1 MPARFAVEAWDP
13 GYGAAAGE
21 AALTESSVLTD
32 LGVEVGEAS
41 WAPLR
46 PAPGTAAAASV
57 LFVDGVRRIDARIWL
72 SGTGSD
78 ASVDADVAQGIC
90 ASYAAGA
97 VRSEGDRAEIVD
109 ARVERG
115 VFARAVEGAEPIEA
129 DVGATRLRF
138 ALVPVPNDQ
147 FDQLSFRLQDAM
159 GRLEVDAAEAAGA
172 RAAELVLVD
181 GPLRALHRVS
191 GTVGYVKHHEAGYG
205 APVVRA
211 TLARLAPGERTP
223 VFLMGERFVRYSW
236 YVRLPGAGSDYPL
249 AGVVRCEVA
258 ARGSIESIVAGADRV
273 TTSLPRFASAA
284 HKDPRAPQNLY
295 PIAGLERALRR
306 RLGDPLLILRAL
318 RAAATGS
325 GKTTNGPGGN
335 RARSS
340 HLARGEGG
348 RPG

>member
-1 MPARFAVEAWDP
+1 MPARFAIEAWDP

-21 AALTESSVLTD
+21 AALTESPVLTD
-32 LGVEVGEAS
+32 LGVEVPEAS
-41 WAPLR
+41 WAPRR

-57 LFVDGVRRIDARIWL
+57 LFVDGVRRIDARVWL
-72 SGTGSD
+72 SGAGS
-78 ASVDADVAQGIC
+78 DVAQGIC

-97 VRSEGDRAEIVD
+97 VRSEAARAEIVD

-129 DVGATRLRF
+129 DVGSTRLRF
-138 ALVPVPNDQ
+138 VLVPVPTDQ

-159 GRLEVDAAEAAGA
+159 GRLEVDAAEAARA
-172 RAAELVLVD
+172 RATELVLVD
-181 GPLRALHRVS
+181 GPLRALHRVP

-236 YVRLPGAGSDYPL
+236 YVRLPGAGSDHPL

-258 ARGSIESIVAGADRV
+258 ARGSIESIVAGADQV
-273 TTSLPRFASAA
+273 TASLPRFASAA

-306 RLGDPLLILRAL
+306 RLGEPLLILRAL
-318 RAAATGS
+318 RAAA
-325 GKTTNGPGGN
+325 
-335 RARSS
+335 RV
-340 HLARGEGG
+340 
-348 RPG
+348 